1 MPRETPAA
9 LARVV
14 EQEWARGLV
23 GSWSSWI
30 GEATRVGDVLAA
42 GVLGAGPA
50 RCWSATRRR

>member
-1 MPRETPAA
+1 MPKETPAA

-23 GSWSSWI
+23 GSWASWI

-42 GVLGAGPA
+42 GVLGARPG
-50 RCWSATRRR
+50 